1 MWTEITRVKYRRV
14 AGRYATDLTD
24 GEWAVIAPLLPPPR
38 PLGRP
43 RQTDLR
49 DVVDALLYLLRSG
62 CPWRLLP
69 KDFPPPSTVQRYFYG
84 WQADGLWRSINQSLF
99 GRERRACGRAPG
111 PSAGVIDS
119 QTARTTEAGGPRG
132 FDAYKRMKGR
142 KRHIVTDTDGRLIEL
157 SVHPANVQDRH
168 GAPALLRRAT
178 ARYATLRHI
187 YADRGYAGPKL
198 EAALDGLPGCTL
210 EIVRPPPGKKGFT
223 LLPKRWVIERTF
235 AWMGRNRRLAKD
247 FEATTEAAEAWFII
261 ASIQAATRRLARD

>member
-1 MWTEITRVKYRRV
+1 MWTEITRIEYHRSAR
-14 AGRYATDLTD
+14 RYATDLTD
-24 GEWAVIAPLLPPPR
+24 EEWSVIAPILPPRR

-43 RQTDLR
+43 RTTDLR
-49 DVVDALLYLLRSG
+49 DVVDALLYLLRCG

-69 KDFPPPSTVQRYFYG
+69 NEFPPPSTVQRYFYG
-84 WQADGLWRSINQSLF
+84 WQADGLWRSINRSLF
-99 GRERRACGRAPG
+99 SRERQACGREPG

-157 SVHPANVQDRH
+157 CVHPANVQDRH
-168 GAPALLRRAT
+168 GAPALLRTAT
-178 ARYATLRHI
+178 ARCVTLRRI

-198 EAALDGLPGCTL
+198 EAALDGLGGCTL
-210 EIVRPPPGKKGFT
+210 EIVRPPLGKKGFT

-235 AWMGRNRRLAKD
+235 ACFGRNRRLAKD
-247 FEATTEAAEAWFII
+247 FEATTQAAETWFLL
-261 ASIQAATRRLARD
+261 ASIQAAIRRLARK